1 MEKDYKL
8 ELYRLNLISGA
19 ITKLYGN
26 QLGMMTSQLDVEEEY
41 QEKQMESQW
50 ENSKLQWQYK
60 SFDNFW

>member
-8 ELYRLNLISGA
+8 ELYRLNLISGD